1 MAGLSTVGRIL
12 FVSLK
17 LAFAMVCVGA
27 SLILGA
33 QWLGVMPDH
42 TQEVMHLRHALS
54 ETVAI
59 NASSHVRKQQWI
71 DLQTTLQTLVDRD
84 PDLLSIGVRTDLG
97 GLRARTKI
105 HEQLWTSRDL
115 EDSGTDI
122 IEVPISLNRQPWG
135 TLELTFRQPEL
146 SLWAQALNM
155 PVFRLLL
162 FFSLAG
168 LVAYTAFIMRVLK
181 IFNNT
186 QVVPDRVRQA
196 LDTLTEG
203 LLVLDDAGRIVLAN
217 SAFAKIVGRR
227 QDDLEGV
234 QASGLSWVEAG
245 IVDGNYPWSMAINES
260 VPQTERILRYQL
272 DNGPQRIF
280 SANAAPLG
288 KKRGQRGALATF
300 RDVTHLEEHRA
311 ELERMLGLLRNNRDE
326 VRRKNREL
334 EILATQD
341 ALTGCLNRRSFFEAF
356 ESLWT
361 ESQAL
366 GTKLSCVMID
376 IDHFK
381 LVNDTY
387 GHNSGDEV
395 LRRVAQKIRE
405 IFKGRGR
412 VCRYGGEEFCAV
424 LPQFGL
430 EEAIALA
437 EKARIAIS
445 DIRLLDPAELRLTVS
460 VGVSELRFTPVDT
473 QDLIH
478 QADRALYVAK
488 RDGRNRIVCY
498 NYAFSSESEEEEVQS
513 EPDER
518 IEIPYPAVTALVS
531 ALSYRDANT
540 AEHSRRVADI
550 CTRIGCE
557 ILEPAEVYVLEIA
570 ALLHDIGKIGVPDE
584 ILLKPSSLT
593 GDEWELMGRH
603 DRIGVEIITSAF
615 DCPAL
620 SEIIFNHHAFYDGSK
635 GGSHL
640 PKGDEIPLG
649 ARLLSIA
656 DSYDAMVSDRIYRK
670 GRSHE
675 EAIIELKRCAGTQFD
690 PELVELFEKTI
701 NSSSPV
707 FAGGAFSIRKQ
718 TAIQIGYQVE
728 RLAKAVTEQDIA
740 ELKSL
745 ASDLGA
751 IARSSSIEEIAEA
764 AEKIESEAGSE
775 ELQWLALFRDT
786 HELMDLCRATQSDF
800 LRKTLECEA
809 DQVNK

>member
-1 MAGLSTVGRIL
+1 MGKMF

-33 QWLGVMPDH
+33 QWFGVMPDPAREMMRSR
-42 TQEVMHLRHALS
+42 QILS
-54 ETVAI
+54 EVVAI
-59 NASSHVRKQQWI
+59 NAAADVRKQHWI
-71 DLQTTLQTLVDRD
+71 DLQTTLQTLVERD
-84 PDLLSIGVRTDLG
+84 PDLVSIGVRTDLG
-97 GLRARTKI
+97 TLQAGTERHREIWNSHDAD
-105 HEQLWTSRDL
+105 E
-115 EDSGTDI
+115 SGIEI
-122 IEVPISLNRQPWG
+122 IEVPISLNRRPWG
-135 TLELTFRQPEL
+135 MVEL
-146 SLWAQALNM
+146 SFLQVNQTLWAQIQNL
-155 PVFRLLL
+155 PLFRLLG
-162 FFSLAG
+162 FFVVTG
-168 LVAYTAFIMRVLK
+168 MFAYTIFMVRVLK
-181 IFNNT
+181 LFNNT

-203 LLVLDDAGRIVLAN
+203 LLVLDDSGRIVLAN
-217 SAFAKIVGRR
+217 SAFAQIVEASQEG
-227 QDDLEGV
+227 LEGKMASDLTWVSADIV
-234 QASGLSWVEAG
+234 Q
-245 IVDGNYPWSMAINES
+245 DNYPWKLAIDES
-260 VPQTERILRYQL
+260 VIQTERILRYQL
-272 DNGPQRIF
+272 SSGSQRIF

-356 ESLWT
+356 ESHWA

-366 GTKLSCVMID
+366 GTRLSCLMID

-395 LRRVAQKIRE
+395 LRRVSQKLRE
-405 IFKGRGR
+405 IFKGRGM
-412 VCRYGGEEFCAV
+412 VCRYGGEEFCV
-424 LPQFGL
+424 ILPQFGI
-430 EEAIALA
+430 EEVIAVA
-437 EKARIAIS
+437 EKSRIAIS
-445 DIRLLDPAELRLTVS
+445 EIRLLDPVELRITVS
-460 VGVSELRFTPVDT
+460 LGVSELRFTPVDP

-478 QADRALYVAK
+478 QADKAMYVAK
-488 RDGRNRIVCY
+488 REGRNRVVCY
-498 NYAFSSESEEEEVQS
+498 NYGIADDEDDTEVEEEPEQ
-513 EPDER
+513 R

-540 AEHSRRVADI
+540 AEHSRRVADL

-557 ILEPAEVYVLEIA
+557 MLDPAQVYVLEIA

-584 ILLKPSSLT
+584 VLLKPSSLT
-593 GDEWELMGRH
+593 RDEWELMGRH

-620 SEIIFNHHAFYDGSK
+620 SEIIFNHHSFYDGSK

-640 PKGDEIPLG
+640 PKGQDIPLG

-670 GRSHE
+670 GRPHE
-675 EAIIELKRCAGTQFD
+675 EAIKELQRCAGTQFD
-690 PELVELFEKTI
+690 PELVQLFSEKI
-701 NSSSPV
+701 DASSPV
-707 FAGGAFSIRKQ
+707 YAGGALSIRKQ

-728 RLAKAVTEQDIA
+728 RLAKAVTEQDI
-740 ELKSL
+740 EKLRSL

-751 IARSSSIEEIAEA
+751 IARSSNIGNIADA
-764 AEKIESEAGSE
+764 AGKIESEASAE
-775 ELQWLALFRDT
+775 DLQWLSLFRDT

-800 LRKTLECEA
+800 LRKTLESEA
-809 DQVNK
+809 EQIGQ

>member
-1 MAGLSTVGRIL
+1 MGKTL

-17 LAFAMVCVGA
+17 LAFALVCVGV

-33 QWLGVMPDH
+33 QWLGMIRDQS
-42 TQEVMHLRHALS
+42 QESLRVRQAIS
-54 ETVAI
+54 EAVAI
-59 NASSHVRKQQWI
+59 NASSHIRKQQWL
-71 DLQTTLQTLVDRD
+71 DLQNTLESLVDRD
-84 PDLLSIGVRTDLG
+84 PDLLSVGIRTDLG
-97 GLRARTKI
+97 SLRAETEL
-105 HEQLWTSRDL
+105 HGQLWTSQDVQN
-115 EDSGTDI
+115 SGIDI
-122 IEVPISLNRQPWG
+122 IEVPISSNHQPWG
-135 TLELTFRQPEL
+135 TVELTFRGENAT
-146 SLWAQALNM
+146 LWAQVQNL
-155 PVFRLLL
+155 PVFHLLL
-162 FFSLAG
+162 FFSLTG
-168 LVAYTAFIMRVLK
+168 LVAYTALMMRVLR

-196 LDTLTEG
+196 FDTLTEG
-203 LLVLDDAGRIVLAN
+203 LLVLDEAGRIVLAN
-217 SAFAKIVGRR
+217 SAFAKIIGKQ
-227 QDDLEGV
+227 QDELEGV
-234 QASGLSWVEAG
+234 QASELSWVEAD
-245 IVDGNYPWSMAINES
+245 IVDSDYPWRLAIDES
-260 VPQTERILRYQL
+260 VVQTERILRYQL
-272 DNGPQRIF
+272 GNGSQRIF

-311 ELERMLGLLRNNRDE
+311 ELERMLGLLKNNRDE

-356 ESLWT
+356 ESLWA

-366 GTKLSCVMID
+366 NTSLACVMID

-381 LVNDTY
+381 MVNDTY

-395 LRRVAQKIRE
+395 LRQVAKKLRE
-405 IFKGRGR
+405 IFKDRGM
-412 VCRYGGEEFCAV
+412 VCRYGGEEFCGV
-424 LPQFGL
+424 LPQHGL

-437 EKARIAIS
+437 EKIRIAIS

-460 VGVSELRFTPVDT
+460 IGVSELRFSPVDT

-488 RDGRNRIVCY
+488 REGRNRILCY
-498 NYAFSSESEEEEVQS
+498 NYAFAEEADDLEVDT
-513 EPDER
+513 EPEER

-531 ALSYRDANT
+531 ALSYRDTNT
-540 AEHSRRVADI
+540 AEHSRRVADL

-557 ILEPAEVYVLEIA
+557 LLEPAEVYVLEIA

-615 DCPAL
+615 NCPAL
-620 SEIIFNHHAFYDGSK
+620 SEIIFNHHAFFDGSK
-635 GGSHL
+635 GGDHL
-640 PKGDEIPLG
+640 PKGKDIPLG
-649 ARLLSIA
+649 ARILSIA

-675 EAIIELKRCAGTQFD
+675 AAIKELKRCAGTQFD
-690 PELVELFEKTI
+690 PELVQIFESHI
-701 NSSSPV
+701 NSSTPV
-707 FAGGAFSIRKQ
+707 FAGGALSIRKQ
-718 TAIQIGYQVE
+718 TAIQIGHQVE
-728 RLAKAVTEQDIA
+728 RLAKAVTEQDVT
-740 ELKSL
+740 ELRSL

-751 IARSSSIEEIAEA
+751 IARSSDIEEIAIA
-764 AEKIESEAGSE
+764 AERIENEAGSE

-800 LRKTLECEA
+800 LRKTLESEA
-809 DQVNK
+809 DQVKLS

>member
-1 MAGLSTVGRIL
+1 MSSVGKRL

-33 QWLGVMPDH
+33 QWIGVIPDPAH
-42 TQEVMHLRHALS
+42 ETMRSRQVLS
-54 ETVAI
+54 EAVAI
-59 NASSHVRKQQWI
+59 NAAAHVRKQHWV
-71 DLQTTLQTLVDRD
+71 DLQTTLQTLVDRN
-84 PDLLSIGVRTDLG
+84 PSLMSMGLRTDLG
-97 GLRARTKI
+97 NLRVGTERHAEVWQSQDD
-105 HEQLWTSRDL
+105 EQ
-115 EDSGTDI
+115 SGIDVV
-122 IEVPISLNRQPWG
+122 EVPISLNRQPWG
-135 TLELTFRQPEL
+135 TVELTFQKENQT
-146 SLWAQALNM
+146 LWAQILHL
-155 PVFRLLL
+155 PLFRLLA
-162 FFSLAG
+162 FFALAG
-168 LVAYTAFIMRVLK
+168 IVSYSLFIMRVLK
-181 IFNNT
+181 VFNNT
-186 QVVPDRVRQA
+186 QVVPDRVRHA

-203 LLVLDDAGRIVLAN
+203 LLVLDEQGRIVLAN
-217 SAFAKIVGRR
+217 SAFAEIIETS
-227 QDDLEGV
+227 QDELEGMM
-234 QASGLSWVEAG
+234 ASDLLWVAAD
-245 IVDGNYPWSMAINES
+245 VVHDNYPWKMAIDES
-260 VPQTERILRYQL
+260 VVQTERILRYQL
-272 DNGPQRIF
+272 SSGPQRIF

-288 KKRGQRGALATF
+288 KERGQRGALATF

-356 ESLWT
+356 ESLWA
-361 ESQAL
+361 EAKAL
-366 GTKLSCVMID
+366 GTRLSCLMID

-395 LRRVAQKIRE
+395 LRRVSQKLRE
-405 IFKGRGR
+405 TFKGRGM
-412 VCRYGGEEFCAV
+412 VCRYGGEEFCIV

-430 EEAIALA
+430 EEAIAVA
-437 EKARIAIS
+437 EKTRAAIS
-445 DIRLLDPAELRLTVS
+445 EIRLLDPAELRLTVS
-460 VGVSELRFTPVDT
+460 LGVSELRFAPVDP

-488 RDGRNRIVCY
+488 REGRNRVVCY
-498 NYAFSSESEEEEVQS
+498 NYGIAEEDDDVPVEEEPE
-513 EPDER
+513 ER

-531 ALSYRDANT
+531 ALSYRDTNT
-540 AEHSRRVADI
+540 AEHSRRVADL

-557 ILEPAEVYVLEIA
+557 LLEPAQLYVLEIA
-570 ALLHDIGKIGVPDE
+570 ALLHDIGKIGVPDD

-615 DCPAL
+615 DCPPL

-640 PKGDEIPLG
+640 PKGEDIPLG

-675 EAIIELKRCAGTQFD
+675 DAIKELKRCAGTQFD
-690 PELVELFEKTI
+690 PELVELFSNKI

-707 FAGGAFSIRKQ
+707 IAGGALSIRKQ

-728 RLAKAVTEQDIA
+728 RLAKAVTDQDVG
-740 ELKSL
+740 ELRSL
-745 ASDLGA
+745 AADLGV
-751 IARSSSIEEIAEA
+751 IARSSNIEEIADA
-764 AEKIESEAGSE
+764 AEKIKSEASAE
-775 ELQWLALFRDT
+775 ELQWLSLFRDT

-800 LRKTLECEA
+800 LRKTLESEA
-809 DQVNK
+809 EQVRS

>member
-1 MAGLSTVGRIL
+1 M
-12 FVSLK
+12 K

-33 QWLGVMPDH
+33 QWLGIIPD
-42 TQEVMHLRHALS
+42 QSRELMRSRHALS
-54 ETVAI
+54 EAVAI
-59 NASSHVRKQQWI
+59 NASSHVRKQQWL

-84 PDLLSIGVRTDLG
+84 PDILSIGLRTDLG
-97 GLRARTKI
+97 GLRSETKS
-105 HEQLWTSRDL
+105 HNQLWSSQDMKDAGI
-115 EDSGTDI
+115 EI
-122 IEVPISLNRQPWG
+122 IEVPISSNRQPWG
-135 TLELTFRQPEL
+135 TVELTFRQENMT
-146 SLWAQALNM
+146 LWSQLQNL
-155 PVFRLLL
+155 PVFHLLL
-162 FFSLAG
+162 FFCLAG
-168 LVAYTAFIMRVLK
+168 LVAYTAFMMRVLK
-181 IFNNT
+181 LFNNT

-203 LLVLDDAGRIVLAN
+203 LLVLDESGRIVLAN
-217 SAFAKIVGRR
+217 SAFAKIIGKQ
-227 QDDLEGV
+227 QDELEGV
-234 QASGLSWVEAG
+234 QASELSWVAAD
-245 IVDGNYPWSMAINES
+245 IVEGNFPWRLAIDES
-260 VPQTERILRYQL
+260 VVQTERILRYQL
-272 DNGPQRIF
+272 GNGPQRIF

-381 LVNDTY
+381 MVNDTY

-395 LRRVAQKIRE
+395 LRRVAQELRE
-405 IFKGRGR
+405 IFKSRGM

-437 EKARIAIS
+437 EKTRIAIS
-445 DIRLLDPAELRLTVS
+445 EIRLLDPAELRLTVS
-460 VGVSELRFTPVDT
+460 IGVSELRYTPVDT
-473 QDLIH
+473 QVWIH
-478 QADRALYVAK
+478 ESDKALYGAK
-488 RDGRNRIVCY
+488 RDGLNRIICY
-498 NYAFSSESEEEEVQS
+498 NYGFAEDTEEAEAED
-513 EPDER
+513 EPEER

-531 ALSYRDANT
+531 ALSYRDTNT

-557 ILEPAEVYVLEIA
+557 MLEPAQVYVLEIA

-640 PKGDEIPLG
+640 PKGQDIPLG
-649 ARLLSIA
+649 ARLLAIA

-675 EAIIELKRCAGTQFD
+675 EAVKELKRCAGTQFD
-690 PELVELFEKTI
+690 PELVQIFEKTI
-701 NSSSPV
+701 NASVPV
-707 FAGGAFSIRKQ
+707 FAGGALSIRKQ

-728 RLAKAVTEQDIA
+728 RLAKAVTEQDIP

-751 IARSSSIEEIAEA
+751 IARSSNIEDIAEA
-764 AEKIESEAGSE
+764 AEKIEIEAGSE
-775 ELQWLALFRDT
+775 ELQWLSLFRDT

-800 LRKTLECEA
+800 LRKTLESEA
-809 DQVNK
+809 DQVNQ

>member
-1 MAGLSTVGRIL
+1 
-12 FVSLK
+12 
-17 LAFAMVCVGA
+17 MV
-27 SLILGA
+27 
-33 QWLGVMPDH
+33 
-42 TQEVMHLRHALS
+42 
-54 ETVAI
+54 
-59 NASSHVRKQQWI
+59 
-71 DLQTTLQTLVDRD
+71 
-84 PDLLSIGVRTDLG
+84 
-97 GLRARTKI
+97 
-105 HEQLWTSRDL
+105 
-115 EDSGTDI
+115 
-122 IEVPISLNRQPWG
+122 
-135 TLELTFRQPEL
+135 
-146 SLWAQALNM
+146 
-155 PVFRLLL
+155 
-162 FFSLAG
+162 
-168 LVAYTAFIMRVLK
+168 
-181 IFNNT
+181 
-186 QVVPDRVRQA
+186 
-196 LDTLTEG
+196 
-203 LLVLDDAGRIVLAN
+203 
-217 SAFAKIVGRR
+217 
-227 QDDLEGV
+227 
-234 QASGLSWVEAG
+234 
-245 IVDGNYPWSMAINES
+245 ES
-260 VPQTERILRYQL
+260 
-272 DNGPQRIF
+272 
-280 SANAAPLG
+280 
-288 KKRGQRGALATF
+288 
-300 RDVTHLEEHRA
+300 
-311 ELERMLGLLRNNRDE
+311 
-326 VRRKNREL
+326 
-334 EILATQD
+334 
-341 ALTGCLNRRSFFEAF
+341 
-356 ESLWT
+356 
-361 ESQAL
+361 
-366 GTKLSCVMID
+366 
-376 IDHFK
+376 
-381 LVNDTY
+381 
-387 GHNSGDEV
+387 
-395 LRRVAQKIRE
+395 
-405 IFKGRGR
+405 
-412 VCRYGGEEFCAV
+412 CRYGGEEFCAV

-437 EKARIAIS
+437 EKTRIAIS

-488 RDGRNRIVCY
+488 REGRNRIVCY
-498 NYAFSSESEEEEVQS
+498 NFGFAEDTEEEEAKA
-513 EPDER
+513 EPEAR

-620 SEIIFNHHAFYDGSK
+620 SEIIFNHHAFFDGSK

-640 PKGDEIPLG
+640 PKGQEIPLG

-675 EAIIELKRCAGTQFD
+675 EAIKELKRCAGTQFD

-701 NSSSPV
+701 NSSAPV
-707 FAGGAFSIRKQ
+707 FAGGALSIRKQ

-751 IARSSSIEEIAEA
+751 IARSSNIEGIAEA

-775 ELQWLALFRDT
+775 ELQWLSLFRDT

-800 LRKTLECEA
+800 LRKTLESEA
-809 DQVNK
+809 DQVNQ

>member
-1 MAGLSTVGRIL
+1 VGKML

-33 QWLGVMPDH
+33 QWLGVIPDH
-42 TQEVMHLRHALS
+42 TREMMRSRHALS
-54 ETVAI
+54 EAVAI
-59 NASSHVRKQQWI
+59 NASSHVRKQQWL

-97 GLRARTKI
+97 GLRSGTTS
-105 HEQLWTSRDL
+105 HDQLWASQDMQDAGI
-115 EDSGTDI
+115 EI

-135 TLELTFRQPEL
+135 TVELTFRQENL
-146 SLWAQALNM
+146 TLWAQAQDM

-168 LVAYTAFIMRVLK
+168 LVAYTMFMMRVLK

-203 LLVLDDAGRIVLAN
+203 LLVLDESGRIVLAN
-217 SAFAKIVGRR
+217 SAFANIIGKQ

-234 QASGLSWVEAG
+234 KAADLSWVEADT
-245 IVDGNYPWSMAINES
+245 VDGNFPWRLAIDEA
-260 VPQTERILRYQL
+260 VVQTERILRYQL
-272 DNGPQRIF
+272 GNGPQRIF

-311 ELERMLGLLRNNRDE
+311 ELERMLGLLRSNRDE

-356 ESLWT
+356 ESLWI

-366 GTKLSCVMID
+366 GTRLACVMID

-395 LRRVAQKIRE
+395 LRRVAQKLRE
-405 IFKGRGR
+405 IFQNRGR

-430 EEAIALA
+430 EEAVALA
-437 EKARIAIS
+437 EKTRIAIS
-445 DIRLLDPAELRLTVS
+445 EIRLLDPAELRLTVS

-478 QADRALYVAK
+478 QADKALYVAK
-488 RDGRNRIVCY
+488 REGRNRIVCY
-498 NYAFSSESEEEEVQS
+498 NYGFAEDADEPEVQE
-513 EPDER
+513 EPEER

-540 AEHSRRVADI
+540 AEHSRRVADL

-557 ILEPAEVYVLEIA
+557 MLEPAEVYVLEIA

-640 PKGDEIPLG
+640 PKGQEIPLG

-675 EAIIELKRCAGTQFD
+675 EAIKELKRCAGTQFD
-690 PELVELFEKTI
+690 PELVKMFAQNI
-701 NSSSPV
+701 SSASPA
-707 FAGGAFSIRKQ
+707 FAGGALSIRKQ

-745 ASDLGA
+745 ASDLGE
-751 IARSSSIEEIAEA
+751 IARSSNIEEIAEA

-775 ELQWLALFRDT
+775 ELQWLSLFRDT

-800 LRKTLECEA
+800 LRKTLESEA
-809 DQVNK
+809 DQVNQ

>member
-1 MAGLSTVGRIL
+1 ML

-33 QWLGVMPDH
+33 QWLGIIPD
-42 TQEVMHLRHALS
+42 QSRELMRSRHALS
-54 ETVAI
+54 EAVAI
-59 NASSHVRKQQWI
+59 NASSHVRKQQWL

-84 PDLLSIGVRTDLG
+84 PDLLSIGLRTDLG
-97 GLRARTKI
+97 GMRSATKS
-105 HEQLWTSRDL
+105 HDLLWSSQDMK
-115 EDSGTDI
+115 DSGIDI
-122 IEVPISLNRQPWG
+122 IEVPISSNRQPWG
-135 TLELTFRQPEL
+135 TVELTFRQENMTL
-146 SLWAQALNM
+146 WSQLQSL
-155 PVFRLLL
+155 PVFHLLL

-168 LVAYTAFIMRVLK
+168 LVAYTAFMMRVLK

-203 LLVLDDAGRIVLAN
+203 LLVLDESGRIVLAN
-217 SAFAKIVGRR
+217 SAFAKIVGKQ
-227 QDDLEGV
+227 QDELEGV
-234 QASGLSWVEAG
+234 QASELSWVAAD
-245 IVDGNYPWSMAINES
+245 IVEGNFPWRLAIDES
-260 VPQTERILRYQL
+260 VVQTERILRYQL
-272 DNGPQRIF
+272 GNGPQRIF

-356 ESLWT
+356 ESSWT

-381 LVNDTY
+381 MVNDTY

-395 LRRVAQKIRE
+395 LRRVAQKLRE
-405 IFKGRGR
+405 IFKSRGI

-437 EKARIAIS
+437 EKTRIAIS
-445 DIRLLDPAELRLTVS
+445 EIRLLDPAELRLTVS
-460 VGVSELRFTPVDT
+460 IGVSELRFTPVDT

-488 RDGRNRIVCY
+488 REGRNRIVCY
-498 NYAFSSESEEEEVQS
+498 NYGFAEDTDERESEEELE
-513 EPDER
+513 ER

-531 ALSYRDANT
+531 ALSYRDTNT

-557 ILEPAEVYVLEIA
+557 MLEPAQVYVLEIA

-640 PKGDEIPLG
+640 PKGQEIPLG
-649 ARLLSIA
+649 ARLLAIA

-670 GRSHE
+670 GRSHD
-675 EAIIELKRCAGTQFD
+675 EAIKELKRCAGTQFD
-690 PELVELFEKTI
+690 PELVQIFEKTI
-701 NSSSPV
+701 NSSIPV
-707 FAGGAFSIRKQ
+707 FAGGALSIRKQ

-751 IARSSSIEEIAEA
+751 IARSSNIEEIAEA

-775 ELQWLALFRDT
+775 ELQWLSLFRDT

-800 LRKTLECEA
+800 LRKTLESEA
-809 DQVNK
+809 DQVNQ